1 MILLGLSCI
10 LSAAALVPTSIR
22 RLFLATFEETV
33 LRTKV
38 PQAVLLSHF
47 CLALWNHVRE

>member
-10 LSAAALVPTSIR
+10 LSAGALVPISIR